1 MYLFFMES
9 YTVCIMFMEMRL
21 KMIEAEFLILRMEKG
36 RYDLDKVVLP
46 CIFQLLEQPLIKVCM
61 RAIRNI
67 FFIIHFVLCKRM
79 VFIDAIK
86 TELK

>member
-1 MYLFFMES
+1 MYLFFMGS

-21 KMIEAEFLILRMEKG
+21 KMIEGEFLILRMEKG
-36 RYDLDKVVLP
+36 SYDLDKVVLP

-61 RAIRNI
+61 RAIKI
-67 FFIIHFVLCKRM
+67 VFIIIQFVLCKRM